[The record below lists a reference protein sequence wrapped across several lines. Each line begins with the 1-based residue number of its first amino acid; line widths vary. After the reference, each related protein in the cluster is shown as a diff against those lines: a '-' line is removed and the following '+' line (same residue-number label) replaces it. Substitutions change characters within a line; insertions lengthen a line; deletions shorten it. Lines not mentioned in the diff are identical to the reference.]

1 MGSEIGM
8 KRQQRAP
15 ANEIEVMQVRYDDML
30 ENYFGFVR
38 NFVDTSSHI
47 HAALFASQFLDAV
60 TEYDFLRS
68 FLEMEEYNNAIL
80 PYKKAIELDTTKN
93 VWMYE
98 LGLIYYNQNQFSN
111 ALTYFNMALN
121 AGYPKSNDYY
131 ENIGFAYLST
141 GDVENGMKNLSIV
154 LARKPNNKELIGD
167 IAQSLYYAKR
177 YDDAL
182 QYYQKLMEINSNDAR
197 ALYMAGIIFQKKG
210 QKEKGQAMCDKAIGI
225 DPSLAEK
232 RQKKGEPF
240 GL

>member
-1 MGSEIGM
+1 MA
-8 KRQQRAP
+8 KLP
-15 ANEIEVMQVRYDDML
+15 ADAEA
-30 ENYFGFVR
+30 NYILG
-38 NFVDTSSHI
+38 
-47 HAALFASQFLDAV
+47 
-60 TEYDFLRS
+60 RS
-68 FLEMEEYNNAIL
+68 FLEMEDYNNAIL

-154 LARKPNNKELIGD
+154 LTRKPNNKELIGD

-182 QYYQKLMEINSNDAR
+182 EYYQKLMEINSKDAR

-210 QKEKGQAMCDKAIGI
+210 EKEKGQAMCDKAIEL

-232 RQKKGEPF
+232 RQKKGEQF